1 MKKNCILINTSRGGF
16 INEEDLYK
24 HLKKNKFFFAGFDCF
39 KNEPYSGKLLN
50 LKNFFGTSHISSNTY
65 ESRMAMSKKSFL
77 NIVEKI

>member
-24 HLKKNKFFFAGFDCF
+24 HLKKNQSFFAGFDCF
-39 KNEPYSGKLLN
+39 KNEPYNGKLLN

-77 NIVEKI
+77 NIIEKI